1 MAGLLGTPLVLA
13 MGRDSLCYLL
23 AILTLLWAVGWWL
36 LVRESPA
43 EHPRLS
49 AEQRH
54 HLQRAIGPGLSA
66 RNAVSSLSQTDRRTQ
81 SHFNHLAATEPSYA
95 NLNHYARPETFLML
109 LFNDSVIIDTMCR
122 QRQGE

>member
-13 MGRDSLCYLL
+13 LGRDSLCYLL
-23 AILTLLWAVGWWL
+23 AILTLLWAMGWWL

-49 AEQRH
+49 DEQRR

-66 RNAVSSLSQTDRRTQ
+66 RNAVSCLNQTDRSTQ
-81 SHFNHLAATEPSYA
+81 SHFNNFAAGEPTTQMG
-95 NLNHYARPETFLML
+95 LVL
-109 LFNDSVIIDTMCR
+109 LDLKHF
-122 QRQGE
+122 